1 MRQKDISKHKKSSI
15 LHHLAL
21 GREEGSGCKSQ
32 RQKPAS
38 FGFSARN
45 LGGKIL

>member
-1 MRQKDISKHKKSSI
+1 MRQKDISKYKKSTI
-15 LHHLAL
+15 FRHLAL